1 MAYAPILTE
10 SQLERVRVFT
20 RPRQAEADEVLYAPD
35 DDTPPVYVVIEGKI
49 RIVALAGSVEH
60 TVTTYGAGQ
69 FSGELLMIAGRR
81 SIYRCQAVEAS
92 RLLELSAENLRTL
105 ISKDAEL
112 SDIFMKAFLARRLS
126 LSSNGHGNVLILGS
140 RYSSAH
146 SRCGNF

>member
-20 RPRQAEADEVLYAPD
+20 KSRQVAAGVVLYNPN

-49 RIVALAGSVEH
+49 RIVSLAGGVED

-92 RLLELSAENLRTL
+92 RLLELSAENLRTGNVWRW
-105 ISKDAEL
+105 
-112 SDIFMKAFLARRLS
+112 FMANPEARAALVRAGFSAAKARRK
-126 LSSNGHGNVLILGS
+126 
-140 RYSSAH
+140 AA
-146 SRCGNF
+146 